1 MGCMRVRQPRHRY
14 KETPDYSL
22 ELSDADTKIRNLY
35 EYEYVWFIYYTAVN
49 KKRLPIHPGL
59 EDVYEQKIK
68 SK

>member
-1 MGCMRVRQPRHRY
+1 MGCMIVWQSQHGY
-14 KETPDYSL
+14 KETSGYSL
-22 ELSDADTKIRNLY
+22 ELSGADTKIRNLY